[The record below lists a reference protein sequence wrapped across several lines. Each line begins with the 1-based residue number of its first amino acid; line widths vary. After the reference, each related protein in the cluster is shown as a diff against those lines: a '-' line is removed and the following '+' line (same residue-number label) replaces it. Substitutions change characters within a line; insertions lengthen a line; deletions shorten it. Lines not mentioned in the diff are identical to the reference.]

1 MLFRLPLRA
10 RSGAILAP
18 VALLAGSCAL
28 FPPRPPEPP
37 APVPPPTTPPT
48 EPPSGWTLLYEE
60 DFDSTTLDTSR
71 WKPYHNTYGDG
82 NHELACLT
90 PGNVVVAAGSLLI
103 SARREQ
109 LTCPNGST
117 RQFSSGFIGSRE
129 TGTYYPL
136 YGRYEIRARLPHGQG
151 LWPAFWLRHRAGSST
166 AEVDVMEYFHSQRPG
181 RTSQALHLPTTVGY
195 NVAQAHTT
203 FEAPTTTPGW
213 HTWVVEI
220 TPGAGGAIHFTYFT
234 DGVES
239 LSYLDTNPTWAGA
252 APADASWDMAVNLA
266 VGGNWVG
273 HPDDPL
279 GLLSDIGRCAQQG
292 TYPACSSEGIERA
305 TFPAPYEVDWVRVYS
320 LG

>member
-1 MLFRLPLRA
+1 MVHRLLSRA
-10 RSGAILAP
+10 RWGAILAL

-28 FPPRPPEPP
+28 FLPRPPQPP
-37 APVPPPTTPPT
+37 SPVPPPSTPPA
-48 EPPSGWTLLYEE
+48 EPPLDWILLYEE
-60 DFDSTTLDTSR
+60 DFDSGTLDTSR

-90 PGNVVVAAGSLLI
+90 PGNVALAGGSLVI

-109 LTCPNGST
+109 LTCPNGSS
-117 RQFSSGFIGSRE
+117 REFSSGFIGSRE
-129 TGTYYPL
+129 TGSYYPL

-151 LWPAFWLRHRAGSST
+151 LWPAFWLRHRTGSST

-181 RTSQALHLPTTVGY
+181 RTSQALHLPRTVRY
-195 NVAQAHTT
+195 NVAQAHSP
-203 FEAPTTTPGW
+203 FETPTTTPGW
-213 HTWVVEI
+213 HTWAVEI
-220 TPGAGGAIHFTYFT
+220 TPAADGAIRFTYFT

-239 LSYLDTNPTWAGA
+239 LSYLDTNPTWATS
-252 APADASWDMAVNLA
+252 APPDASWDIAVNLA

-279 GLLSDIGRCAQQG
+279 GLLSDIERCAQQG

-305 TFPAPYEVDWVRVYS
+305 VFPALYEVDWVRVYRAA
-320 LG
+320 